1 MSFSQIV
8 KEELE
13 RYIPQNKKSYMSEVL
28 SILNNV
34 GKVITSDN
42 CTQIS
47 IVTENVL
54 ICKRFYGLIKSIYNE
69 SLKINIEKQK
79 KNSKRNLYTVVLS
92 DEKIVYDL
100 VSKIADIKENI
111 IDNRAYIRGSF
122 LSVGSI
128 TDPEKEYHLEFV
140 NAHMKNAEIIQTI
153 LKEYGILAKIINR
166 KKDYI
171 VYIKESEQI
180 ALLLNVIHAHNSLLK
195 MEDIRIKKGVINNVN
210 RAVNCETANLMKT
223 VSASIKQANDIK
235 KIMKANQFLNLNDGL
250 REVASAR
257 LNNLEASLQEL
268 AETLQVSKSCINHRL
283 RRLSEIAEGL

>member
-1 MSFSQIV
+1 LSFSQIV

>member
-13 RYIPQNKKSYMSEVL
+13 RYTPQNKKSCMSEML

-34 GKVITSDN
+34 GKVTTRDN
-42 CTQIS
+42 GTQIS
-47 IVTENVL
+47 VVTENVL
-54 ICKRFYGLIKSIYNE
+54 ICKRFYELVKSIYDE
-69 SLKINIEKQK
+69 SLEINIEKSK
-79 KNSKRNLYTVVLS
+79 KNRKKNLYTAVLS

-100 VSKIADIKENI
+100 VSKIADIKKSI
-111 IDNRAYIRGSF
+111 TDNRAYIRGSF

-140 NAHMKNAEIIQTI
+140 NTYMKNAEMIQSI
-153 LKEYGILAKIINR
+153 LKEYEISSKIINR

-180 ALLLNVIHAHNSLLK
+180 ALLLNIIHAHNSLLK

-235 KIMKANQFLNLNDGL
+235 KIMKSGQFSKLNDGL
-250 REVASAR
+250 REVSHAR
-257 LNNLEASLQEL
+257 LDNLSASLQEL
-268 AETLQVSKSCINHRL
+268 AEALDVSKSCINHRL
-283 RRLSEIAEGL
+283 RKLSEIAERI